1 MMQTSESHKKD
12 KTKSLFRANPLVDV
26 EIIPKEKLDY
36 QSKFD
41 LFYNYFIVNLNNSYI
56 TIA

>member
-1 MMQTSESHKKD
+1 MQTSESHKKD

>member
-12 KTKSLFRANPLVDV
+12 KTKSLFRANPLVNM
-26 EIIPKEKLDY
+26 EIIPQEKLDY

-41 LFYNYFIVNLNNSYI
+41 LFYNYFIVIFDN
-56 TIA
+56 